1 MNIEQLN
8 LKWQLISMGIKKKW
22 PAITDEELRQLKTGD
37 QNLASLL
44 MQKYQLSAEEAALA
58 VEDVAKEYF
67 PPAEKLDE

>member
-44 MQKYQLSAEEAALA
+44 IKKYQLSAEEAAQA
-58 VEDVAKEYF
+58 VEDIAKEYF
-67 PPAEKLDE
+67 PPAETLDE